1 MADAALPVA
10 PHIWRI
16 PTTEFDFINSYLLI
30 GADGQVTLV
39 DTGLKGAPKRIL
51 AALAQLGTAPSQ
63 VTTILLTHGHADHAG
78 GARQLAAVTGR
89 GMTLHGA
96 DAQYVRTGTGLPLD
110 PSTRLGRLF
119 KTSQHADPAPV
130 DRELLDGEV
139 LDVVPGG
146 LQVVHT
152 PGHSPGHVSFLVPG
166 SGTLITGDAI
176 WNVRV
181 LLEHRPA
188 DQHGPSARGAGVPHR
203 SVHPRAAHRRRRPD
217 RGAALPGQ
225 PPAVPHS
232 PALTLRR
239 RPQDPAT
246 SARRPAHG
254 GDRWPTDDPRRS

>member
-176 WNVRV
+176 WNVRSRRTWPV
-181 LLEHRPA
+181 LAFCSNIALLTSTAHRLAELEYRTA
-188 DQHGPSARGAGVPHR
+188 AFTHGPHIAGDGRTEVQR
-203 SVHPRAAHRRRRPD
+203 FLAN
-217 RGAALPGQ
+217 
-225 PPAVPHS
+225 
-232 PALTLRR
+232 
-239 RPQDPAT
+239 
-246 SARRPAHG
+246 
-254 GDRWPTDDPRRS
+254 PRRFRTALR